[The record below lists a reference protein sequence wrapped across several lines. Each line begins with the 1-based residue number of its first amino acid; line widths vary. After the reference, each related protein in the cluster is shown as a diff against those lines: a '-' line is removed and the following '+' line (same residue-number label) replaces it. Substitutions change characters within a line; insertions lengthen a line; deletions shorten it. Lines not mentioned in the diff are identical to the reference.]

1 MSEKSEADKPQLL
14 APSLFGSCRLTIT
27 LMCAVASFCALF
39 MTINLGMVIVCMN
52 KGHTNSSNSTEMEG
66 SNCTANPEFEIHST
80 CGVNTTQEQDVR
92 WDKNAQ
98 GLLLSATYYGVVSMQ
113 LLTGW
118 LCDKFGKTK
127 LIMIC
132 GSTVLGVTSVLS
144 PLIIEYAGVP
154 FFFAARVIQGAC
166 MVGVKQFICFML
178 SPVLPLLRRWT
189 TAKEQGL
196 LVGLAFAGAAL
207 ANAATY
213 PMAGLMCKYSGWRS
227 IFYFAGGC
235 GILWG
240 LAAIFI
246 IYDKPGQHPRVSIK
260 EKQYLLSTQVESSSK
275 KTNNAIPWSK
285 ILRSI
290 PVWSVIITNF
300 FFFAATKGTV
310 INLPLFIRDVLD
322 FSITENGIF
331 SAMPSVVALMLH
343 LIIGPLFDCVRAKQ
357 IFSVTVV
364 RKIFHVIGTLFPAIM
379 MFTVSQLPPDKKYVI
394 IGLITIGYA
403 LYEVAWMGGF
413 SFAFMD
419 MAPDYVGI
427 IQGINNTI
435 GLMPGFIMPV
445 VISNLTPEGTSQE
458 WSYVFLMFG
467 GLYSVACLIFLLT
480 GSSELQ
486 SWGKAKDTSKGE
498 IDKSLEKMVV

>member
-1 MSEKSEADKPQLL
+1 MAEKSETDKPQLET
-14 APSLFGSCRLTIT
+14 PSLFGSCRLTIT
-27 LMCAVASFCALF
+27 LMCTVASFNSLL

-52 KGHTNSSNSTEMEG
+52 KGHGDSNNTETEV
-66 SNCTANPEFEIHST
+66 SNCTANPEFQIQSA
-80 CGVNTTQEQDVR
+80 CGVNTTEDQDVR
-92 WDKNAQ
+92 WDKTAQ
-98 GLLLSATYYGVVSMQ
+98 GMLLSATFYGVVSMQ

-132 GSTVLGVTSVLS
+132 GSTILCVTSVLS

-154 FFFAARVIQGAC
+154 FFFAARVVKGAC
-166 MVGVKQFICFML
+166 MCCMV

-189 TAKEQGL
+189 TSKEQGL
-196 LVGLAFAGAAL
+196 LVGLAFAGAGL

-213 PMAGLMCKYSGWRS
+213 PMAGLMCNYSGWRS
-227 IFYFAGGC
+227 IFYYTGGC
-235 GILWG
+235 GILWSV
-240 LAAIFI
+240 AAFFL
-246 IYDKPGQHPRVSIK
+246 IYDKPGQHPRVSVK
-260 EKQYLLSTQVESSSK
+260 EKQYLLSTQEQDSSK
-275 KTNNAIPWSK
+275 RTKKVIPWSK
-285 ILRSI
+285 ILLSI
-290 PVWSVIITNF
+290 PVWSVVTTNF

-322 FSITENGIF
+322 FSVTENGIF
-331 SAMPSVVALMLH
+331 SAMPSMVALIIH
-343 LIIGPLFDCVRAKQ
+343 FIIGPLFDCVRAKQ

-364 RKIFHVIGTLFPAIM
+364 RKIFHVIGTLFPAIL
-379 MFTVSQLPPDKKYVI
+379 MFTVSQLSPDQKYII

-403 LYEVAWMGGF
+403 LCEVTWMGGF

-435 GLMPGFIMPV
+435 GLMPGFIVPV
-445 VISNLTPEGTSQE
+445 VISNLTPGGTSQE

-486 SWGKAKDTSKGE
+486 SWGKAKDATKEGE
-498 IDKSLEKMVV
+498 IDKSLEKMIA